1 LAGSAVTTDR
11 AVTEPDGDEGASDP
25 APSRR
30 SRFGTTPLWIAAVA
44 VVIVITLA
52 VLAFLQT
59 LSLRHHDDL
68 GKQRSAAIEAA
79 STEVATLLTVK
90 KATSTTVLKKLLDGA
105 TADFHDQ
112 LQQQAKVFQQAITQG
127 KVTSTGSIAAAGLV
141 SMTGS
146 KATVALAAKAT
157 VRNASSPKGDARNY
171 RLTVTVQQI
180 HGRWLVA
187 GLKFVV

>member
-1 LAGSAVTTDR
+1 MVVAL
-11 AVTEPDGDEGASDP
+11 
-25 APSRR
+25 
-30 SRFGTTPLWIAAVA
+30 A
-44 VVIVITLA
+44 VV
-52 VLAFLQT
+52 AFLQT

-68 GKQRSAAIEAA
+68 GQRRAAAIEAA
-79 STEVATLLTVK
+79 SSEVATLLTVK
-90 KATSTTVLKKLLDGA
+90 NSTSTAVLKKLLAGA

-141 SMTGS
+141 SMAGN

-180 HGRWLVA
+180 HGHWLVA